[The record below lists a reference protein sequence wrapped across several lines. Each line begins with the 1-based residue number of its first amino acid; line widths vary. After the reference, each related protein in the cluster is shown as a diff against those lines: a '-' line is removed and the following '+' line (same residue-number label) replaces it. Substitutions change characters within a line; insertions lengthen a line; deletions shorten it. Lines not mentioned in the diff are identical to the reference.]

1 MSTRRALLIGI
12 NGYQHFTDLQG
23 CENDVRDLL
32 RLLETRYEFTH
43 CRTLLTTE
51 ATGAGMRAALQQL
64 VDDTQT
70 GDVVVFFFA
79 GHGSQLRDDDGD
91 EPSGFD
97 NTLVPH
103 DSCHDAARPELN
115 LDIVDDELRGYLE
128 QLTAKTEAVTVI
140 VDACHSGTITRGA
153 SSALVTGVR
162 GLPPYLGPRPTR
174 SAAPVVARTRSA
186 STPYVLLAACRDTEL
201 ASEIGLPQEDQSLEH
216 HGAFSYYLHQQLQQ
230 ASPTATYRDL
240 FEPVATEVYDLIGGR
255 QRPQM
260 EGAFDRQL
268 FGLTERVPM
277 SYLRLVSLPMAD
289 GTFTLA
295 GGRSLGVQQGARVAV
310 YPPGT
315 MSADEAPPLAH
326 GTVTNVRNA
335 DSTVQLD
342 AVVADAVDAPAP
354 AWPELPLA
362 ARVVVMPDPNSV
374 KRRPVLLAPLSPEAL
389 ASPQRAELEAAHARL
404 HDALAAVPSLAM
416 TAQPHPD
423 ALMLSAWP
431 PDSASGAWRWALTA
445 ADGLPMAPLKALDQ
459 HEAVVRNC
467 RILARQWLT
476 KQLVNDAQG
485 SALRNGAVSVEVL
498 TAARHKEPYNVAPP
512 GNDGLPV
519 VIHRQTPW
527 ALRVHNRHRKP
538 VYVTLIDFTL
548 EGKIEQLYPPN
559 SAAADTAIPPDGQ
572 LQMFMPPDSAK
583 GYALP
588 EQFPWQADGAIKALD
603 EAVTSMRLF
612 VTEQP
617 VDFRFLCADEAVRS
631 SGSTMARYFAERLG
645 VQPPAA
651 TRSAFD
657 FEEPADVDWTA
668 IDVRFRVRR
677 HAEPAIPVELDR
689 VLDNAGFVVRQTL
702 DTRQATPSSPNTVR
716 LGAVPD
722 GFARVL
728 LMVGN
733 DGMPQFLYPEAPAA
747 AATRSTAAPTEFDF
761 ALPVVPSADTT
772 RSLGALL
779 AIPQVKELLVRA
791 IDPVAGAIGEALATK
806 IEAQV
811 RPYALR
817 RVPATLTDEWP
828 EVTAADWA
836 TLSSGKVLL
845 VLHGVL
851 ATSRGTFS
859 AMSVEAW
866 ARLQAAYGGR
876 VIAFDHPTLGHDP
889 RENAE
894 ALVRLLPEAQTIT
907 ADIIGVSR
915 GGLVAR
921 VLAGAFDTLSPGT
934 RSLVTERV
942 VLLGTPND
950 GTPLA
955 DPQALKLFTK
965 VAPYLGIGAEVLGLA
980 KAGKALK
987 DVLLG
992 AVTGGSGALLWPLV
1006 QQAALAMVSSLPGL
1020 ECMEPGSAFLKACP
1034 GVAPGT
1040 RVFGVASSVDALT
1053 SLPMRTA
1060 RFVIGNDL
1068 GVQHDLFTGVSSV
1081 FGAALTF
1088 EDTLTVAGPDGVS
1101 HLSYLESRAVQDAL
1115 GRWLTA

>member
-1 MSTRRALLIGI
+1 
-12 NGYQHFTDLQG
+12 
-23 CENDVRDLL
+23 
-32 RLLETRYEFTH
+32 
-43 CRTLLTTE
+43 
-51 ATGAGMRAALQQL
+51 
-64 VDDTQT
+64 
-70 GDVVVFFFA
+70 
-79 GHGSQLRDDDGD
+79 
-91 EPSGFD
+91 
-97 NTLVPH
+97 
-103 DSCHDAARPELN
+103 
-115 LDIVDDELRGYLE
+115 
-128 QLTAKTEAVTVI
+128 
-140 VDACHSGTITRGA
+140 
-153 SSALVTGVR
+153 
-162 GLPPYLGPRPTR
+162 
-174 SAAPVVARTRSA
+174 
-186 STPYVLLAACRDTEL
+186 VLLAACRDTEL
-201 ASEIGLPQEDQSLEH
+201 ASEIGLPQDDQSLEH

-240 FEPVATEVYDLIGGR
+240 FEPVSTEVYDLIGGR

-277 SYLRLVSLPMAD
+277 AYLQLVSLPTAN

-315 MSADEAPPLAH
+315 MSTDETTPLAH
-326 GTVTNVRNA
+326 GTITNVRNA

-342 AVVADAVDAPAP
+342 AADSASP

-362 ARVVVMPDPNSV
+362 ARVVVTPDPSTV

-389 ASPQRAELEAAHARL
+389 ASSQRAELEVAQARL
-404 HDALAAVPSLAM
+404 HEALSAVPSLEL
-416 TAQPHPD
+416 TSQPQPD
-423 ALMLSAWP
+423 ALMLNAWP
-431 PDSASGAWRWALTA
+431 PDTANGAWRWAITA

-459 HEAVVRNC
+459 YEAVVRNC

-476 KQLVNDAQG
+476 KQLVNDAPH
-485 SALRNGAVSVEVL
+485 SALRAGAVSVEVL
-498 TAARHKEPYNVAPP
+498 TAARHKEPYTVAPP
-512 GNDGLPV
+512 GDDGLPV

-559 SAAADTAIPPDGQ
+559 SAAADTAIPSGGQ

-631 SGSTMARYFAERLG
+631 SGGGMARYFAERLG
-645 VQPPAA
+645 VQPPPA

-657 FEEPADVDWTA
+657 FDEPADVDWTA

-677 HAEPAIPVELDR
+677 HAEPAIPIELDR

-702 DTRQATPSSPNTVR
+702 DTRQATPSAPNTVR

-722 GFARVL
+722 GFGRVL

-733 DGMPQFLYPEAPAA
+733 DGMPQFLYPEAPPGT
-747 AATRSTAAPTEFDF
+747 ATRSTAAPAEFDF
-761 ALPVVPSADTT
+761 ALPAVPSADTT

-791 IDPVAGAIGEALATK
+791 IDPVAGAIGEALAVK
-806 IEAQV
+806 VEAQV

-828 EVTAADWA
+828 EVTAADWPA
-836 TLSSGKVLL
+836 LSSGKLLL

-859 AMSVEAW
+859 AMSPDAW

-876 VIAFDHPTLGHDP
+876 IVAFDHPTLGHDP
-889 RENAE
+889 RKNAE
-894 ALVRLLPEAQTIT
+894 ALVRLLPESQAIT

-1020 ECMEPGSAFLKACP
+1020 ECMEPGSTFLKECP

-1040 RVFGVASSVDALT
+1040 RVFGVASSVEALS

-1068 GVQHDLFTGVSSV
+1068 GAQHDLFTGVSSV
-1081 FGAALTF
+1081 FGSGLTF
-1088 EDTLTVAGPDGVS
+1088 EDTLTVAGQDGVS